1 MVLRFNRLVSIAVRI
16 PTVDDLERVAVVLGG
31 WQRDEGS
38 LQLHPGDLGWYSRKG
53 AAATASALRIWSAGN
68 RILAVGLLDGP
79 QLLRMAVD
87 PEHARSGQ
95 LARQLMT
102 DVDDPQAGVLDTGH
116 ATIETR
122 GAERF
127 SGLLVEHGWQLDELW
142 TPLRRDLS
150 NPVPATDVRVEIIG
164 SSEAEAF
171 VEVHS
176 SAFRDTPLTREER
189 SAYSSGW
196 RTMTTGPFRA
206 SARTLAA
213 FDDHGE
219 AVAVVT
225 VWSAGPGRPGL
236 VEPMGVHRHHR
247 GRGYGTAITVAAASA
262 LREMGASSAVVGA
275 ESSNLGAVATYLAAG
290 FTAGQ
295 QVADLRRTA

>member
-1 MVLRFNRLVSIAVRI
+1 MVLRFNRLVSIAVSI
-16 PTVDDLERVAVVLGG
+16 PTVHDLEHVARVLGG
-31 WQRDEGS
+31 WQRDEGP
-38 LQLHPGDLGWYSRKG
+38 LHLHPGDLGWNSRKG
-53 AAATASALRIWSAGN
+53 AAATAAALRIWSAGN
-68 RILAVGLLDGP
+68 QVLAVGLLDGP
-79 QLLRMAVD
+79 QLLRIAIN
-87 PEHARSGQ
+87 PHQGRAEQ
-95 LARQLMT
+95 LARQLAI
-102 DVDDPQAGVLDTGH
+102 DVDDPQRGVLDAGH

-150 NPVPATDVRVEIIG
+150 NPVPATAIRVEIIG
-164 SSEAEAF
+164 PSQADAF

-176 SAFRDTPLTREER
+176 SAFRDTPLTPEER
-189 SAYSSGW
+189 SAYSSAW
-196 RTMTTGPFRA
+196 RTMITGPFRT

-213 FDDHGE
+213 FDDHGK

-225 VWSAGPGRPGL
+225 VWSAGHGRPGL
-236 VEPMGVHRHHR
+236 VEPMGVHQDHR